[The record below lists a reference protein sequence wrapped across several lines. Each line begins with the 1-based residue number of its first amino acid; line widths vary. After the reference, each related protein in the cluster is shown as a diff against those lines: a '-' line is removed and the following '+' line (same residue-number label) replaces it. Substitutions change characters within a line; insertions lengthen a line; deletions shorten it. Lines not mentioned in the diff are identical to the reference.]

1 MPTVM
6 GLKAGVEMSTV
17 GTSYR
22 GDALIVRNEVPY
34 DAEGVTSVVY
44 AADEGSYVTKTTY
57 DENGEALVVQTER
70 AEFAIESIDGKT
82 PHISIETVKY
92 EVEFKKEE
100 ISKEEEISEKTELDK
115 KEKSLIENG
124 YKKVFNTIK
133 IDFQYCNQSMK
144 SKVQLQDIK
153 DIGLLVYYDN
163 PDYYELPLKEQRE
176 KLIDELNS
184 YGFDFK
190 YSDLGLDKLRT
201 LYYGKEMYSENQN
214 G

>member
-1 MPTVM
+1 MLALEVGFKLNKTLIHYHDM
-6 GLKAGVEMSTV
+6 LIRNSLTLDFSCITHDIYYTDKKLDGLT
-17 GTSYR
+17 
-22 GDALIVRNEVPY
+22 
-34 DAEGVTSVVY
+34 
-44 AADEGSYVTKTTY
+44 
-57 DENGEALVVQTER
+57 ENQMKNSCIRLR
-70 AEFAIESIDGKT
+70 YCDGINK
-82 PHISIETVKY
+82 
-92 EVEFKKEE
+92 E
-100 ISKEEEISEKTELDK
+100 ISDKTELDK

-124 YKKVFNTIK
+124 YKKVFDTIK

>member
-1 MPTVM
+1 MLALEVGFKLDKSLIFYHDMLTKN
-6 GLKAGVEMSTV
+6 GLTLDFSCITHDIYYTDKNLDGLT
-17 GTSYR
+17 
-22 GDALIVRNEVPY
+22 
-34 DAEGVTSVVY
+34 
-44 AADEGSYVTKTTY
+44 
-57 DENGEALVVQTER
+57 ENQMKKSCIRLR
-70 AEFAIESIDGKT
+70 YCDGINK
-82 PHISIETVKY
+82 
-92 EVEFKKEE
+92 E
-100 ISKEEEISEKTELDK
+100 ISDKTELDK

-124 YKKVFNTIK
+124 YKKVFDIIK

-184 YGFDFK
+184 YGFDFE

>member
-1 MPTVM
+1 MLALEVGFKLDKSLIFYHDMLTKN
-6 GLKAGVEMSTV
+6 GLTLDFSCITHDIYYTDKSLDGLT
-17 GTSYR
+17 
-22 GDALIVRNEVPY
+22 
-34 DAEGVTSVVY
+34 
-44 AADEGSYVTKTTY
+44 
-57 DENGEALVVQTER
+57 ENQMKNSCIRLR
-70 AEFAIESIDGKT
+70 YCDGINK
-82 PHISIETVKY
+82 
-92 EVEFKKEE
+92 E
-100 ISKEEEISEKTELDK
+100 ISDKTELDK
-115 KEKSLIENG
+115 KEKSLIEND
-124 YKKVFNTIK
+124 YKKIFDTIK

-144 SKVQLQDIK
+144 SKIQLQDIK

>member
-1 MPTVM
+1 MLVLEVGFKLDKSLIHYHDM
-6 GLKAGVEMSTV
+6 LIRNGLTLDFSCITHDIYYTDKSLDGLT
-17 GTSYR
+17 
-22 GDALIVRNEVPY
+22 
-34 DAEGVTSVVY
+34 
-44 AADEGSYVTKTTY
+44 
-57 DENGEALVVQTER
+57 ENQMKNSCIRLR
-70 AEFAIESIDGKT
+70 YCDGINK
-82 PHISIETVKY
+82 
-92 EVEFKKEE
+92 E
-100 ISKEEEISEKTELDK
+100 ISDKTELDK
-115 KEKSLIENG
+115 KEKSLIEND
-124 YKKVFNTIK
+124 YKKIFDTIK

-184 YGFDFK
+184 YGFNFK

-201 LYYGKEMYSENQN
+201 LYYGKEMYSKNQN

>member
-1 MPTVM
+1 MLVLEVGFKLDKSLIHYHDM
-6 GLKAGVEMSTV
+6 LIRNGLTLDFSCITHDIYYTDKSLDGLT
-17 GTSYR
+17 
-22 GDALIVRNEVPY
+22 
-34 DAEGVTSVVY
+34 
-44 AADEGSYVTKTTY
+44 
-57 DENGEALVVQTER
+57 ENQMKNSCIRLR
-70 AEFAIESIDGKT
+70 YCDGINKK
-82 PHISIETVKY
+82 ISD
-92 EVEFKKEE
+92 KK
-100 ISKEEEISEKTELDK
+100 ELDK
-115 KEKSLIENG
+115 KEKSLIEND
-124 YKKVFNTIK
+124 YKKIFDTIK
-133 IDFQYCNQSMK
+133 IDFQYCNKSMK

-201 LYYGKEMYSENQN
+201 LYYGTEMYSENQN

>member
-1 MPTVM
+1 MLALEVGFKLDKSLIFYHDMLTKN
-6 GLKAGVEMSTV
+6 GLTLDFSCITHDIYYTDKSLDGLT
-17 GTSYR
+17 
-22 GDALIVRNEVPY
+22 
-34 DAEGVTSVVY
+34 
-44 AADEGSYVTKTTY
+44 
-57 DENGEALVVQTER
+57 ENQMKNSCIRLR
-70 AEFAIESIDGKT
+70 YCDCINK
-82 PHISIETVKY
+82 
-92 EVEFKKEE
+92 E
-100 ISKEEEISEKTELDK
+100 ISDKTELDK
-115 KEKSLIENG
+115 KEKSLIEND
-124 YKKVFNTIK
+124 YKKIFDTIK

-144 SKVQLQDIK
+144 SKIQLQDIK

>member
-1 MPTVM
+1 MLVLEVGFKLYKSLIFYHDMLTKN
-6 GLKAGVEMSTV
+6 GLTLDFSCITHDIYYTDKNLDGLT
-17 GTSYR
+17 
-22 GDALIVRNEVPY
+22 
-34 DAEGVTSVVY
+34 
-44 AADEGSYVTKTTY
+44 
-57 DENGEALVVQTER
+57 ENQMKNSCIRLR
-70 AEFAIESIDGKT
+70 YCDGINK
-82 PHISIETVKY
+82 
-92 EVEFKKEE
+92 E
-100 ISKEEEISEKTELDK
+100 ISDKTELDK
-115 KEKSLIENG
+115 KEKSLIEND
-124 YKKVFNTIK
+124 YKKVFDTIK

-153 DIGLLVYYDN
+153 DIGLLIYYDN

-184 YGFDFK
+184 YGFAFK

>member
-1 MPTVM
+1 MLVLEVGFKLDKSLIFYHDM
-6 GLKAGVEMSTV
+6 LIRNGLTLDFSCITHDIYYTDKNLDGLT
-17 GTSYR
+17 
-22 GDALIVRNEVPY
+22 
-34 DAEGVTSVVY
+34 
-44 AADEGSYVTKTTY
+44 
-57 DENGEALVVQTER
+57 ENQMKKSCIRLR
-70 AEFAIESIDGKT
+70 YCDGINK
-82 PHISIETVKY
+82 
-92 EVEFKKEE
+92 E
-100 ISKEEEISEKTELDK
+100 ISDKTELDK

-124 YKKVFNTIK
+124 YKKVFDIIK

-184 YGFDFK
+184 YGFDFE